1 MSLMDPQE
9 LLNKIPL
16 FDSLIDSDLKSL
28 SESVRLQSL
37 KKGQALFRKGDEGTS
52 LYIIKQGTI
61 KIVLPSRLGDE
72 VIVTIFSEGDFFGE
86 MALFDGE
93 PRSADALALE
103 PSKIYI
109 LRRNDFLSFLQ
120 SNINAMKSILSQLT
134 KRLRSTDDFLEGACF
149 LSVSARLAKKL
160 VELAES
166 YGKKD
171 GDNVFIDLNL
181 TQKELG
187 DMIGSSRESINKE
200 LKTLRDNGL
209 IIKEEN
215 RIQIIN
221 MTRLKRRAYYE
232 V

>member
-1 MSLMDPQE
+1 MSISSPQQ

-16 FDSLIDSDLKSL
+16 FNSLSDSDLENL

-37 KKGQALFRKGDEGTS
+37 KKGQTLFRKGDEGSS

-86 MALFDGE
+86 MALFDGK
-93 PRSADALALE
+93 PRSADALAME
-103 PSKIYI
+103 PTKIYM
-109 LRRNDFLSFLQ
+109 LSRNDFLLFLQ

-134 KRLRSTDDFLEGACF
+134 NRLRNTDDFLESTCF

-160 VELAES
+160 LDLTEA
-166 YGKKD
+166 YGQKD
-171 GDNVFIDLNL
+171 GDMVYIDLNL

-187 DMIGSSRESINKE
+187 DMIGSTRESINKE
-200 LKTLRDNGL
+200 LKILRDKGL
-209 IIKEEN
+209 ITMQEN
-215 RIQIIN
+215 KIQIID
-221 MTRLKRRAYYE
+221 MTRLKRRAY
-232 V
+232 

>member
-1 MSLMDPQE
+1 MSIPSPQQ

-16 FDSLIDSDLKSL
+16 FNSLSDSDLESL

-37 KKGQALFRKGDEGTS
+37 KKGQTLFRKGDEGSS

-86 MALFDGE
+86 MALFDGK
-93 PRSADALALE
+93 PRSADALAMELT
-103 PSKIYI
+103 KIYM
-109 LRRNDFLSFLQ
+109 LSRNDFLLFLQ

-134 KRLRSTDDFLEGACF
+134 TRLRDTDDFLEGACF

-160 VELAES
+160 LDLAES
-166 YGKKD
+166 YGQKD
-171 GDNVFIDLNL
+171 GDSIYIDLNL

-187 DMIGSSRESINKE
+187 DMIGSTRESINKE
-200 LKTLRDNGL
+200 LKILRDKSL
-209 IIKEEN
+209 ITMQEN
-215 RIQIIN
+215 KIQIID
-221 MTRLKRRAYYE
+221 MARLKRRSY
-232 V
+232 

>member
-1 MSLMDPQE
+1 MSISSPQQ

-16 FDSLIDSDLKSL
+16 FNSLSDSDLENL

-37 KKGQALFRKGDEGTS
+37 KKGQTLFRKGDEGSS

-86 MALFDGE
+86 MALFDGK
-93 PRSADALALE
+93 PRSADALAME
-103 PSKIYI
+103 PTKIYM
-109 LRRNDFLSFLQ
+109 LSRNDFLLFLQ

-134 KRLRSTDDFLEGACF
+134 NRLRNTDDFLESTCF

-160 VELAES
+160 LDLTES
-166 YGKKD
+166 YGQQD
-171 GDNVFIDLNL
+171 GNGVYIDLNL

-187 DMIGSSRESINKE
+187 DMIGSTRESINKE
-200 LKTLRDNGL
+200 LKILRDKGL
-209 IIKEEN
+209 IVMQEN
-215 RIQIIN
+215 KIQIID
-221 MTRLKRRAYYE
+221 MTRLKRRAY
-232 V
+232 

>member
-1 MSLMDPQE
+1 MSVSSPQQ

-16 FDSLIDSDLKSL
+16 FNSLSDSDLESL

-37 KKGQALFRKGDEGTS
+37 KKGQTLFRKGDEGSS

-86 MALFDGE
+86 MALFDGK
-93 PRSADALALE
+93 PRSADALAME
-103 PSKIYI
+103 STKIYM
-109 LRRNDFLSFLQ
+109 LNRNDFLLFLQ

-134 KRLRSTDDFLEGACF
+134 NRLRSTDDFLEGACF

-160 VELAES
+160 LDLAES
-166 YGKKD
+166 HGQKD
-171 GDNVFIDLNL
+171 GDSVYIDLNL

-187 DMIGSSRESINKE
+187 DMIGSTRESINKE
-200 LKTLRDNGL
+200 LKILRDKNL
-209 IIKEEN
+209 ITMQEN
-215 RIQIIN
+215 KIQIIDI
-221 MTRLKRRAYYE
+221 TRLKRRAY
-232 V
+232 

>member
-1 MSLMDPQE
+1 MSISSPLQ

-16 FDSLIDSDLKSL
+16 FNSLSDSDLEGL

-37 KKGQALFRKGDEGTS
+37 KKGQTLFRKGDEGSS

-86 MALFDGE
+86 MALFDGK
-93 PRSADALALE
+93 PRSADALAMELT
-103 PSKIYI
+103 KIYM
-109 LRRNDFLSFLQ
+109 LSRNDFLLFLQ

-134 KRLRSTDDFLEGACF
+134 TRLRDTDDFLEGACF

-160 VELAES
+160 LDLAES
-166 YGKKD
+166 YGQKD
-171 GDNVFIDLNL
+171 GDSIYIDLNL

-187 DMIGSSRESINKE
+187 DMIGSTRESINKE
-200 LKTLRDNGL
+200 LKILRDKSL
-209 IIKEEN
+209 ITMQEN
-215 RIQIIN
+215 KIQIID
-221 MTRLKRRAYYE
+221 MARLKRRSY
-232 V
+232 